1 MKISLKTEGKKFFI
15 IFPNWLFLN
24 SLALKIAKKLPGA
37 DTIPDIPP
45 RTIRRLKKT
54 LRQMHKIHPN
64 WKLVDIKSAD
74 GTGAEVVI

>member
-24 SLALKIAKKLPGA
+24 SPALKIAKKLPGA

-54 LRQMHKIHPN
+54 LRQMHKIHPK
-64 WKLVDIKSAD
+64 WKLVDVQSAD
-74 GTGAEVVI
+74 GTGVEVVI